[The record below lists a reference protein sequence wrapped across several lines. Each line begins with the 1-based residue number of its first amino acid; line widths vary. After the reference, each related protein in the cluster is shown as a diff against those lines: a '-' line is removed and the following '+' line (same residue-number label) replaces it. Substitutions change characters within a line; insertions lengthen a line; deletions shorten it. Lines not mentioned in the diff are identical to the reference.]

1 MAALD
6 FKDRSAVLAWL
17 VASLPA
23 ADAGLLEALL
33 DASAANDCAE
43 PPVPVYRPFYVQ
55 AMQLQSNPEL
65 AESLRDASGAAITY
79 RDPTAAL
86 RAVMRQQAAFDK
98 GICDIPPGF
107 EAVLPG
113 GVGSAPM
120 RRVYE

>member
-33 DASAANDCAE
+33 DASAGNDCAD
-43 PPVPVYRPFYVQ
+43 PPVTTYRPFWVQ
-55 AMQLQSNPEL
+55 ANVLQSNPEL

-79 RDPTAAL
+79 RDPASAL
-86 RAVMRQQAAFDK
+86 RAIMRTQAAFDK
-98 GICDIPPGF
+98 ALCVPEGF